1 MKPRLL
7 PASLIVSALALAG
20 IATHEGFSPRAY
32 DDGVGVQT
40 VGFGTTQLPL
50 PTGQTRPVRAGDSLT
65 PERAVL
71 LLARDAERMA
81 REIAGCIGPVPLA
94 QYEFDAYVSLT
105 YNIGSSAFCRST
117 LVKRLKQTPPDYD
130 NACRE
135 ILRWDKAG
143 GRVLAGLTKRRLDE
157 YRVCVGRGA

>member
-1 MKPRLL
+1 MKTPRLL
-7 PASLIVSALALAG
+7 PVFLTVSALSLAG
-20 IATHEGFSPRAY
+20 IAAHEGYRADAY

-40 VGFGTTQLPL
+40 LGFGTT
-50 PTGQTRPVRAGDSLT
+50 AGVKPGDRIT

-71 LLARDAERMA
+71 RLAQDADRIG
-81 REIAGCIGPVPLA
+81 REIGACIGPVPLT
-94 QYEFDAYVSLT
+94 QYEFNAYTSLA

-130 NACRE
+130 AACRE

-143 GRVLAGLTKRRLDE
+143 GRVMAGLTKRRLDE